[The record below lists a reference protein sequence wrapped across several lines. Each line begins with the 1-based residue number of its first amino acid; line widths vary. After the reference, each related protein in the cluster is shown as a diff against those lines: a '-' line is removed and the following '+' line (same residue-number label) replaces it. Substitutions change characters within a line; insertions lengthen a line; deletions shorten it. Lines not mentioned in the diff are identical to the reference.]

1 MSKNIGFV
9 STRFAGADGVSLESA
24 KWAQV
29 LWDDQH
35 VSYWYSGRNDRDPG
49 CSYCVPEAYFGHP
62 ENEWINERIWGHTQR
77 DPFVTER
84 IQEMADY
91 LKQTLY
97 DFVEYHKIDILIP
110 QNVLAIPMHVPLGI
124 AVTEFLAETQMPAI
138 AHQHDFYWERT
149 RFSVGSVKDYLDMAF
164 PPSLPHLHH
173 IGINQAAIE
182 QVSLRKGVTA
192 TLMPNVFDF
201 DNPPSEQPDPYTAD
215 IRSEIGI
222 SEDDILILQPTRI
235 VPRKGIEHAIK
246 LVGMLNDDRYKL
258 VISHDAGDEGH
269 DYKHRL
275 EALAKEEGVDLRFF
289 AARIG
294 EVRQTDHAGNKIYTL
309 WDIYQHADLM
319 TYPSTYEGFGNALLE
334 AIYFRVPVV
343 INRYSIY
350 VQDIEPKGFRLLEM
364 DGFITPSLV
373 KEVRRVMEDSKYR
386 KSIVDHNYRVAGRYY
401 SYTVLRRVLR
411 HHIALLTGDAPTP
424 VDQKNSLPDTP
435 EIPHA

>member
-1 MSKNIGFV
+1 MSKNIGFI
-9 STRFAGADGVSLESA
+9 STRFAGSDGVSLESS
-24 KWAQV
+24 KWAEV
-29 LWDDQH
+29 LWDDKH

-62 ENEWINERIWGHTQR
+62 ENEWINQRIWGHTQR
-77 DPFVTER
+77 DPMVTER
-84 IQEMADY
+84 ILEMASY
-91 LKQTLY
+91 LKRTLY
-97 DFVEYHKIDILIP
+97 DFVDYHKIDILIP

-149 RFSVGSVKDYLDMAF
+149 RFSVGAVKDYLDMAF

-182 QVSLRKGVTA
+182 QMSLRKGVTA

-201 DNPPSEQPDPYTAD
+201 DNPPPDKDDYTED
-215 IRSEIGI
+215 IREEIGI
-222 SEDDILILQPTRI
+222 SKDDILILQPTRI

-246 LVGMLNDDRYKL
+246 LVGMLKDPRYKL

-269 DYKHRL
+269 DYKNQL
-275 EALAKEEGVDLRFF
+275 EELAKQEGVDLRFF

-294 EVRQTDHAGNKIYTL
+294 EVRQVDHEGNKIYTL
-309 WDIYQHADLM
+309 WDIYKHADLM

-350 VQDIEPKGFRLLEM
+350 VQDIEPKGFKLLEM
-364 DGFITPSLV
+364 DGFITAKLV
-373 KEVRRVMEDSKYR
+373 EDVRRVIEDKKHR
-386 KSIVDHNYRVAGRYY
+386 DSIVNHNYKVARKYY

-411 HHIALLTGDAPTP
+411 HHIAMLTGDAPTTNTRKRILSRD
-424 VDQKNSLPDTP
+424 DQVS
-435 EIPHA
+435 I

>member
-9 STRFAGADGVSLESA
+9 STRFAGSDGVSLESA
-24 KWAQV
+24 KWAEV
-29 LWDDQH
+29 LWDDKH

-62 ENEWINERIWGHTQR
+62 ENEWINERIWGHYR
-77 DPFVTER
+77 RNPNVTDR
-84 IQEMADY
+84 ILEMAAY

-97 DFVEYHKIDILIP
+97 DFVDYYKIDILVP

-138 AHQHDFYWERT
+138 AHHHDFYWERT
-149 RFSVGSVKDYLDMAF
+149 RFSVGAVKDYLDMAF
-164 PPSLPHLHH
+164 PPSLPQMHH
-173 IGINQAAIE
+173 IGINQAALE
-182 QVSLRKGVTA
+182 QLAFRKGVTS

-201 DNPPSEQPDPYTAD
+201 DNPPDLDSDSYTAD
-215 IRSEIGI
+215 IRKEIGI

-246 LVGMLNDDRYKL
+246 LVGMLNDTRYKL
-258 VISHDAGDEGH
+258 VISHDAGDEGL
-269 DYKHRL
+269 DYKNQL
-275 EALAKEEGVDLRFF
+275 IAMAEQEGVDLRFF

-294 EVRQTDHAGNKIYTL
+294 EVRQVDHEGNKIYTL
-309 WDIYQHADLM
+309 WDIYKHADLM

-350 VQDIEPKGFRLLEM
+350 VQDIEPKGFKLVEM
-364 DGFITPSLV
+364 DGFITPGLL
-373 KEVRRVMEDSKYR
+373 KEVKRILDDKAYR
-386 KSIVDHNYRVAGRYY
+386 QSIVDHNYKVACKYY

-411 HHIALLTGDAPTP
+411 HHIAMLTGDTPTP
-424 VDQKNSLPDTP
+424 PRLKKKPV
-435 EIPHA
+435 